1 MAGETTGISKR
12 SRRLVTG
19 EPQDEYRR
27 EHQAR
32 SAAASEPDR
41 SYIALGVAENK
52 LVWDLLRPKM
62 LECRDVPHS
71 ALGYDSFVGN
81 TRFRGRLAGF
91 MGSRFL
97 GRPIDPNHVYAL
109 AGAGSVLEILFYAI
123 ADPGE
128 GVLVPTPS
136 YAGFWSDLET
146 RDEVAIVPV
155 HTSSADG
162 FDLTV
167 DRLDDALENA
177 GRPVRA
183 LLFTTPNNPT
193 GRVYTSTEIEAIL
206 EWAIP
211 KGIHVVFD
219 EIYALSVF
227 GERAFVSCAEL
238 RAPLGEQ
245 VHIVWAFSKDFG
257 ASGLRCGVLISE
269 NEEIGRAVEGLAY
282 WACVSGDT
290 QHLLGEMI
298 SDTAWVDGYVAGMQ
312 ERLREAY
319 TRTTATL
326 DEHGIGYFPAEGG
339 FFFLCD
345 LRPHLTSPTWEA
357 EHALWRR
364 ILDET
369 NVNLTPG
376 SACRNGEPGFL
387 RLCFAAEPT
396 DRVVEGV
403 GRIGRLLNGT

>member
-1 MAGETTGISKR
+1 MAGEKARISER
-12 SRRLVTG
+12 GRRIVAG
-19 EPQDEYRR
+19 EPEDEYRR
-27 EHQAR
+27 EHQKRFGAP
-32 SAAASEPDR
+32 SEGDR
-41 SYIALGVAENK
+41 SYVALGVAENK

-71 ALGYDSFVGN
+71 ALGYDSFVGSA
-81 TRFRGRLAGF
+81 RFRRRLARF

-97 GRPIDPNHVYAL
+97 GRPIDPGHVYAL

-146 RDEVAIVPV
+146 RNELVIVPV
-155 HTSSADG
+155 HTSSAEG
-162 FDLTV
+162 FELTT
-167 DRLDDALENA
+167 DRLEAAMEGA
-177 GRPVRA
+177 GRPIRA

-193 GRVYTSTEIEAIL
+193 GRVYAPSEIEAIL

-211 KGIHVVFD
+211 KDIHIVFD

-227 GERAFVSCAEL
+227 GERPFVSCAEQHA
-238 RAPLGEQ
+238 RLGDQ

-257 ASGLRCGVLISE
+257 ASGLRCGVLVSE
-269 NEEIGRAVEGLAY
+269 NEEIGRAVEGLGY

-298 SDTAWVDGYVAGMQ
+298 RDTAWVDDYVARMQ
-312 ERLREAY
+312 GRLREAY
-319 TRTTATL
+319 TLTTATL
-326 DEHGIGYFPAEGG
+326 DEHGIGYFPAGGG

-345 LRPHLTSPTWEA
+345 LRPFLTSPTWEA

-396 DRVVEGV
+396 ERVVEGV
-403 GRIGRLLNGT
+403 ERVGRLLNGA